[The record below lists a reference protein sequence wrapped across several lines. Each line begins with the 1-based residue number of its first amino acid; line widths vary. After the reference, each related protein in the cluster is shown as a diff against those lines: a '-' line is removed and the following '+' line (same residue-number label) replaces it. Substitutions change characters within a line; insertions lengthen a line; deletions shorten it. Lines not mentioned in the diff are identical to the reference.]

1 MATVKDL
8 YRITEGDAVYR
19 FTSSNEVEYVEVELL
34 LENGDSYITEGGV
47 LLIGE
52 IDDDYPPRVVGRG
65 EVKDT
70 ANYLKDTLDVTL
82 PLRDTLSQHFIAS
95 PIDFKARL
103 ELMCRQADGSI
114 TVEWRGTLNNTKPN
128 MKECVLTW
136 NSAFAS
142 NRTAGRRPFH
152 SRTCRHALY
161 GPKCTMQ
168 FDDWKNA
175 GGVTGVSP
183 NGLTVTVPE
192 AALLADGYLNGGV
205 LKMEDGTM
213 RYIRSHVGAVLG
225 LTRASPSLAESIAA
239 NAPDPA
245 PVEFAPGCLQSLQYC
260 TDVFENEENYGGFPL
275 IPLNNPMGSAIV

>member
-1 MATVKDL
+1 MGAVKDL
-8 YRITEGDAVYR
+8 YRISEGDVEYR

-34 LENGDSYITEGGV
+34 LENGDKLAAENGS

-52 IDDDYPPRVVGRG
+52 IDDDYPPRVCGRG
-65 EVKDT
+65 DVKDT
-70 ANYLKDTLDVTL
+70 ATFLKDTLDVTM
-82 PLRDTLSQHFIAS
+82 PLQDSLAQHFIAS

-103 ELMCRQADGSI
+103 ELRCRQADGSV
-114 TVEWRGTLNNTKPN
+114 TVEWRGTLKDTKPN
-128 MKECVLTW
+128 DKECVLTW

-168 FDDWKNA
+168 FDDWKQA
-175 GGVTGVSP
+175 GGVTDISP
-183 NGLTVTVPE
+183 NGLTVIVPE
-192 AALLADGYLNGGV
+192 AASLASGYLNGGV

-213 RYIRSHVGAVLG
+213 RYIRSHSGSTLT
-225 LTRASPSLAESIAA
+225 LTRSSPSLAESFAVHD
-239 NAPDPA
+239 PDPA

-260 TDVFENEENYGGFPL
+260 TEVFENWENYGGFPL
-275 IPLNNPMGSAIV
+275 MPLSNPTGSSIV